1 MDSKSR
7 INKRRKLTQE
17 GNYVTRSQIRQSG
30 GVSTTSVISFRNVGG
45 VVGEDVDG
53 GRQILLT
60 KTPSYKASLFYL
72 APKSSI
78 GKKQIETGNKTVV
91 VNTGL
96 LFVSTERK
104 GPGRG
109 GKYVGTSDRYS
120 AGQVLELK
128 KGHRYTYSTGNME
141 SELLIIESGDLSEK
155 VLEDP
160 LTNLDGAQQFRVAR
174 NPGIDVADLKPR
186 TRMTREEREAF
197 GQSYAAARGNLTP
210 QEKRQIAT
218 DIARGKRDE
227 PSHTVV
233 GVNPTPIGDLDDDY
247 IPDEVGINPT
257 AIGEIGDDYLPSE

>member
-7 INKRRKLTQE
+7 VNKRRKLTQT

-30 GVSTTSVISFRNVGG
+30 GVSSTSVIAFRNVGG
-45 VVGEDVDG
+45 VVGEVIDG
-53 GRQILLT
+53 GRSITLT

-109 GKYVGTSDRYS
+109 GKYVGTTAKYS
-120 AGQVLELK
+120 AGEVLELK
-128 KGHRYTYSTGNME
+128 KGQRYTYSTGNGE
-141 SELLIIESGDLSEK
+141 AELLMIESGDLSEK
-155 VLEDP
+155 VLEEP

-174 NPGIDVADLKPR
+174 NPGIDVADLQPR
-186 TRMTREEREAF
+186 KRMTREEREAL
-197 GQSYAAARGNLTP
+197 GQAYAAARGNMTP

-227 PSHTVV
+227 PTHTVV
-233 GVNPTPIGDLDDDY
+233 GVNPTPIGDFEDDH
-247 IPDEVGINPT
+247 IPSDVGINPT
-257 AIGEIGDDYLPSE
+257 AIGEIGDDYLSSE